1 MKFFTFSFFLFFYI
15 HSFSQNHKDVLSNFT
30 QFEIS
35 FPLRLNENRN
45 VDETNSKPWYSPNGL
60 GVKLGY
66 GYMFDEWIGISVHS
80 GLDWTLNA
88 KMVSTPVYAQ
98 ASICPKIGESTR
110 FLTQFGLGQSFVLGR
125 GKISGNYYKARV
137 GFLNDDDFSIF
148 IDGSFYGFTYDQQ
161 SLNSLSL
168 GISVFSFD

>member
-1 MKFFTFSFFLFFYI
+1 ML
-15 HSFSQNHKDVLSNFT
+15 
-30 QFEIS
+30 
-35 FPLRLNENRN
+35 
-45 VDETNSKPWYSPNGL
+45 
-60 GVKLGY
+60 
-66 GYMFDEWIGISVHS
+66 
-80 GLDWTLNA
+80 
-88 KMVSTPVYAQ
+88 STPVYTQ
-98 ASICPKIGESTR
+98 VSICTKIGESTR

-148 IDGSFYGFTYDQQ
+148 IDVSFYGFTYINQ